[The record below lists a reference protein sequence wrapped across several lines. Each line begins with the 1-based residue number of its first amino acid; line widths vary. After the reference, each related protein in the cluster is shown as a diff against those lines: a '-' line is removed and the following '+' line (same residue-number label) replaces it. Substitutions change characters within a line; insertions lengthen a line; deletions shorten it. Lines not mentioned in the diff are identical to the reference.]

1 MKRDDLDELVRKYL
15 ACKKLSVSDEIKARL
30 EYARRERA
38 RWQDIFAFGCND
50 PAWPD
55 GCNLNL
61 VRNHII
67 AELTGLKNLGVDVSD
82 EWVPPEVAN
91 GLMIPAG
98 RWFKV
103 RCDRFEQTG
112 QHVQIA
118 SAEISLF

>member
-1 MKRDDLDELVRKYL
+1 MKRDNLDELVRKYL
-15 ACKKLSVSDEIKARL
+15 ACKKLSVSDEITARR

-38 RWQDIFAFGCND
+38 RWHEIFAFGCND

-82 EWVPPEVAN
+82 EWVPPEVDN
-91 GLMIPAG
+91 GLMVPTG
-98 RWFKV
+98 KWYES
-103 RCDRFEQTG
+103 RCRHFAQTG
-112 QHVQIA
+112 HRVRKA
-118 SAEISLF
+118 SAEITLF

>member
-1 MKRDDLDELVRKYL
+1 MKRDDLDALVRKYL
-15 ACKKLSVSDEIKARL
+15 ACKKLSADDEVKARR

-38 RWQDIFAFGCND
+38 RWHEIFAFGCND

-67 AELTGLKNLGVDVSD
+67 AELTGLENLGVDVSD
-82 EWVPPEVAN
+82 EWVPPKVNN
-91 GLMIPAG
+91 GLMIPTG
-98 RWFKV
+98 KWFKV
-103 RCDRFEQTG
+103 RCNRFKQTG

-118 SAEISLF
+118 SEEISLF